1 VYNYLYTL
9 LTAQQIEVIIVS
21 EQIEG
26 IVLSSSST
34 SNGTGTGTG
43 DSDSDSDSDSD
54 NDSELS
60 TMLSSR
66 YLGLEE
72 DYFGEQS

>member
-9 LTAQQIEVIIVS
+9 PTAQQIEVIIVS

-26 IVLSSSST
+26 IVLSGGGT
-34 SNGTGTGTG
+34 SNGTGTG
-43 DSDSDSDSDSD
+43 DSDSDRNSD

-60 TMLSSR
+60 TMPSSR
-66 YLGLEE
+66 YSGLEE
-72 DYFGEQS
+72 DYFGE